1 MRCARLRRTDEN
13 IEKGGAARSSY
24 LSAWRYVNLPRMDY
38 FTATT
43 VRVDTFVY
51 GARNSEEFA
60 EGEHADQ
67 ARSA

>member
-1 MRCARLRRTDEN
+1 
-13 IEKGGAARSSY
+13 
-24 LSAWRYVNLPRMDY
+24 MDY

-60 EGEHADQ
+60 EGVHDEQ
-67 ARSA
+67 KESA